1 MREISFVEY
10 LKHFFTKV
18 DVINNE
24 ILNSSEISLSDVLL
38 TIIGVFFITISFVVL
53 FANLFM
59 KNEDDFEKKE
69 NCEGFSYFGLCLL
82 LFWIGLSPIFG
93 VMNNKVYSYN
103 ELVKSIPDEKYVYLA
118 YTKDF
123 LIKDDINEAV
133 EYMRKKSDIH
143 TVKFYVELNSK
154 RDSLKV
160 KDLISLIDTST
171 NDGIVTI
178 FEFNKIQEN
187 LKELEDTYISTSKE
201 IEKVKT
207 NLRINI
213 K

>member
-1 MREISFVEY
+1 MREISFGEY

-24 ILNSSEISLSDVLL
+24 ILNTLENNLSDVLL
-38 TIIGVFFITISFVVL
+38 TIIGVFFIAISFVAL
-53 FANLFM
+53 FSNFFM
-59 KNEDDFEKKE
+59 KDKDDFKKDYD
-69 NCEGFSYFGLCLL
+69 GSYFGLF
-82 LFWIGLSPIFG
+82 LFLFGIGLCSILC

-123 LIKDDINEAV
+123 IIKDDINEAV

-143 TVKFYVELNSK
+143 TVKFYAELNSK
-154 RDSLKV
+154 RDSFKV
-160 KDLISLIDTST
+160 KELISLIDMST